1 MPDAI
6 VGLVDRRGYDE
17 AAVEAAA
24 REAVRVA
31 FGPEALK
38 AFKSATVL
46 LKPNILLASAPERA
60 ATTHPAVVR
69 AAIRIAR
76 DAGARR
82 VLVGDSPG
90 WQPTG
95 MAAAKAGIAELARA
109 EGAELADFSQ
119 GVEVELPEGSL
130 IKRFELARPV
140 VEAELLVNLPKLK
153 THGLMYYT
161 GAVKNLFGCI
171 PGLKKSAFH
180 LRFPGRKE
188 FAAMLAD
195 LYLAV
200 KPGVCLMDAVVG
212 MEGPGPNN
220 GRPREIGLI
229 MASRSGFALDW
240 VAAGLIGY
248 APRDIPYLAHAADD
262 PRYGFDP
269 AEIRTVGEDP
279 QARVIRD
286 FERVRVLK
294 DNDIFKKHLPA
305 WAHRLI
311 KNLSVARPFFSAE
324 RCVRCSACVKIC
336 PARCLGL
343 EPGAR
348 APAVDYGACIRCY
361 CCHEVCPADAI
372 ELRRRPCAPG
382 PRTPPRSS

>member
-1 MPDAI
+1 MPETKVSLIDLRSYDA
-6 VGLVDRRGYDE
+6 D
-17 AAVEAAA
+17 AVEAAA
-24 REAVRVA
+24 REALLA
-31 FGPEALK
+31 ALAPEGIS
-38 AFKSATVL
+38 AFKSACVL
-46 LKPNILLASAPERA
+46 LKPNILLASTPERA

-76 DAGARR
+76 DYGARR
-82 VLVGDSPG
+82 VMVGDSPG

-95 MAAAKAGIAELARA
+95 MAAAKAGIAELARS

-119 GVEVELPEGSL
+119 GVELDLPEGSL

-140 VEAELLVNLPKLK
+140 VEAELVVNLPKLK

-180 LRFPGRKE
+180 LRFPGRMG

-200 KPGVCLMDAVVG
+200 KPSVHLMDAVVG
-212 MEGPGPNN
+212 MEGPGPNA

-229 MASRSGFALDW
+229 MASASGFALDW

-248 APRDIPYLAHAADD
+248 SPADIPYLAYAAAD

-269 AEIRTVGEDP
+269 AGIRSAGEDP
-279 QARVIRD
+279 KARVIHD
-286 FERVRVLK
+286 FERIRVLK
-294 DNDIFKKHLPA
+294 DNDIFKKHLPP
-305 WAHRLI
+305 WAHALI
-311 KNLSVARPFFSAE
+311 KNLSVARPFFSAR
-324 RCVRCSACVKIC
+324 RCVRCSGCVKIC
-336 PARCLGL
+336 PAKCLELG
-343 EPGAR
+343 PGAR
-348 APAVDYGACIRCY
+348 APAIDYGACIRCY

-372 ELRRRPCAPG
+372 SLRRRP
-382 PRTPPRSS
+382 

>member
-1 MPDAI
+1 MPETKVSLIDLRSYDA
-6 VGLVDRRGYDE
+6 D
-17 AAVEAAA
+17 AVEAAA
-24 REAVRVA
+24 REAMLA
-31 FGPEALK
+31 ALGPEGIS
-38 AFKSATVL
+38 AFKSASVL

-76 DAGARR
+76 DYGARR
-82 VLVGDSPG
+82 VMVGDSPG

-95 MAAAKAGIAELARA
+95 MAAAKAGIAELARS
-109 EGAELADFSQ
+109 EEAELADFSQ
-119 GVEVELPEGSL
+119 GVELDLPEGSL

-140 VEAELLVNLPKLK
+140 VEAELVVNLPKLK

-200 KPGVCLMDAVVG
+200 KPSVHLMDAVVG
-212 MEGPGPNN
+212 MEGPGPNA

-229 MASRSGFALDW
+229 LASASGFALDW

-248 APRDIPYLAHAADD
+248 APKDIPYLSHAAAD
-262 PRYGFDP
+262 PRYGFEP
-269 AEIRTVGEDP
+269 AGIRYAGEDP
-279 QARVIRD
+279 KARVIHD
-286 FERVRVLK
+286 FERIRVLK
-294 DNDIFKKHLPA
+294 DNDIFKNHLPP
-305 WAHRLI
+305 WAHRLV

-336 PARCLGL
+336 PAKCLELG
-343 EPGAR
+343 PGAR
-348 APAVDYGACIRCY
+348 APAIDYGACIRCY

-372 ELRRRPCAPG
+372 RLRRRP
-382 PRTPPRSS
+382 